1 MSPPQDLG
9 RKSLLMLAGA
19 WGGSA
24 IGMVVS
30 VLIGRVL
37 GPTALGSIGF
47 STGLVGLLM
56 AALLPGFAQA
66 HLKRLSE
73 GQDPGRCL
81 GTMLGVQLALHTLLV
96 TGLLA
101 GWRATGLFRDPEL
114 ATVFVWLLAAQV
126 AGNLADSFL
135 KVFVVREWVVPHS
148 LLLIASRLARL
159 TATLVV
165 LAGAPRITWVAAT
178 FVVEG
183 LVGGVGAA
191 IVLAGRYQVVPRVP
205 TRQTLAGYWSYARP
219 FTITTPLALF
229 QDSIDRVLVGHWA
242 GLTAAGYYQVA
253 RALWEALASVIAA
266 PITFLFTRL
275 SSLYA
280 RREEARDRAARDFFY
295 HALDKLLFLTVP
307 LAFLL
312 WAFAEPVI
320 ALLYGDAFRPAALA
334 LRILV
339 LAALVANVVNPYT
352 YVVLALDRA
361 ARFVPV
367 NLLRAVAYSLVLVLL
382 VPPRPVIDGLVGL
395 WPGEPGAAAA
405 RLFLILFP
413 CWVYVRWTRELA
425 GVALYRHVGT
435 YLGGFA
441 LLLAVFHG
449 AHAALGRLGVVGGW
463 ATAIPAAAAALAV
476 YLGYLRRRHSGT
488 ADNLRYAGA
497 LLSPGD
503 FIRFLRSG
511 LRGPA
516 RP

>member
-9 RKSLLMLAGA
+9 RKSLLMLAGT

-37 GPTALGSIGF
+37 GPGALGSIGF

-81 GTMLGVQLALHTLLV
+81 GAMLSVQLALHALLLA
-96 TGLLA
+96 GLLA
-101 GWRATGLFRDPEL
+101 LWSATGLFRDPEL
-114 ATVFVWLLAAQV
+114 ATVFGCLLAAQV
-126 AGNLADSFL
+126 ATNFADSFL
-135 KVFVVREWVVPHS
+135 KVFVAREWVVPYS
-148 LLLIASRLARL
+148 LLLVGSRVARLA
-159 TATLVV
+159 ATLIV
-165 LAGAPRITWVAAT
+165 LTWAPRITWVAAT

-183 LVGGVGAA
+183 FVSGLGAA
-191 IVLAGRYQVVPRVP
+191 ILLAGRYHLVPRAP
-205 TRQTLAGYWSYARP
+205 TRQTLASYWSYARP

-229 QDSIDRVLVGHWA
+229 QDSIDRVLVGHWG
-242 GLTAAGYYQVA
+242 GLAAAGYYQVA
-253 RALWEALASVIAA
+253 RALWEALSSVVAA

-280 RREEARDRAARDFFY
+280 RRDEPKDGEARDFFF

-307 LAFLL
+307 LAFLV
-312 WAFAEPVI
+312 WAFAEPGI
-320 ALLYGDAFRPAALA
+320 ALLYGDAFRAAALS

-339 LAALVANVVNPYT
+339 LATVAATVVNPYT
-352 YVVLALDRA
+352 HVVLALDRA

-367 NLLRAVAYSLVLVLL
+367 NLLRAVAYTVVLVLL
-382 VPPRPVIDGLVGL
+382 VPPRPVLDGLAGF

-405 RLFLILFP
+405 RVFLILFP

-425 GVALYRHVGT
+425 GVTLYRHVGT
-435 YLGGFA
+435 YVGGFA
-441 LLLAVFHG
+441 LLLAVFHA
-449 AHAALGRLGVVGGW
+449 AHAALGRLGVGGAW
-463 ATAIPAAAAALAV
+463 PSAMPAAAAALAV
-476 YLGYLRRRHSGT
+476 YLVYLRGCHPGT

-511 LRGPA
+511 LRGPG

>member
-1 MSPPQDLG
+1 MSAPQDLG
-9 RKSLLMLAGA
+9 RKSLLMLAST

-24 IGMVVS
+24 VGMVVS
-30 VLIGRVL
+30 VLVGRVL
-37 GPTALGSIGF
+37 GPSALGSIGF
-47 STGLVGLLM
+47 STGIVGLLM

-81 GTMLGVQLALHTLLV
+81 GTMLSIQVVLHVPLVAGLLV
-96 TGLLA
+96 LWST
-101 GWRATGLFRDPEL
+101 TGLFRDPEL
-114 ATVFVWLLAAQV
+114 AVVFGFLLAAQIT
-126 AGNLADSFL
+126 GNFADPFL
-135 KVFVVREWVVPHS
+135 KVFVAREWVVPYS
-148 LLLIASRLARL
+148 LLLVASRLARL
-159 TATLVV
+159 TAALVV
-165 LAGAPRITWVAAT
+165 LAWTPRITWVAAT

-183 LVGGVGAA
+183 LVSGAGA
-191 IVLAGRYQVVPRVP
+191 VLVLAGRYHVVPRAP
-205 TRQTLAGYWSYARP
+205 TRQILVGYWRYARP

-229 QDSIDRVLVGHWA
+229 QDSIDRVVVGHWG

-253 RALWEALASVIAA
+253 RALWEALGSVIAA

-275 SSLYA
+275 SNLYA
-280 RREEARDRAARDFFY
+280 RRDEARDREARDFFF
-295 HALDKLLFLTVP
+295 HALDKLLFLIVP

-312 WAFAEPVI
+312 WAFAEPGI
-320 ALLYGDAFRPAALA
+320 ALLYGDAFRPAALP

-339 LAALVANVVNPYT
+339 LATIAANVVNPYT
-352 YVVLALDRA
+352 YVVLALDHA

-367 NLLRAVAYSLVLVLL
+367 NLLRAAAYSAVLVLL

-405 RLFLILFP
+405 RLFLALFP

-425 GVALYRHVGT
+425 GVPLYRHVRT
-435 YLGGFA
+435 YVGGFA
-441 LLLAVFHG
+441 LLLGVFH
-449 AHAALGRLGVVGGW
+449 ATHALLAWLGVGGA
-463 ATAIPAAAAALAV
+463 ATAIGAAAGAMAA
-476 YLGYLRRRHSGT
+476 YLLYLRRFHPGT
-488 ADNLRYAGA
+488 AANLRYAGA

-503 FIRFLRSG
+503 FIRFLRNG

>member
-1 MSPPQDLG
+1 
-9 RKSLLMLAGA
+9 
-19 WGGSA
+19 
-24 IGMVVS
+24 
-30 VLIGRVL
+30 VLIGRAL
-37 GPTALGSIGF
+37 GPGALGSIGF

-81 GTMLGVQLALHTLLV
+81 GAMLSVQLALHALLV
-96 TGLLA
+96 AGLA
-101 GWRATGLFRDPEL
+101 AAWSAIGLFRDPEL
-114 ATVFVWLLAAQV
+114 ATVFAYLLAAQV
-126 AGNLADSFL
+126 ATNFADSFL
-135 KVFVVREWVVPHS
+135 KVFVAREWVVPYS
-148 LLLIASRLARL
+148 VLLVASRLARL
-159 TATLVV
+159 AAALIV
-165 LAGAPRITWVAAT
+165 LAWAPRLAWVAAT

-183 LVGGVGAA
+183 LVSGLGAA
-191 IVLAGRYQVVPRVP
+191 ILLAARYHVVPRAP

-219 FTITTPLALF
+219 FTVTTPLALF
-229 QDSIDRVLVGHWA
+229 QDSIDRVVVGHWA
-242 GLTAAGYYQVA
+242 GLAAAGYYQVA

-280 RREEARDRAARDFFY
+280 RRDTARDREARDFFFD
-295 HALDKLLFLTVP
+295 ALDKLLFMTIP
-307 LAFLL
+307 LAFLV
-312 WAFAEPVI
+312 WAFAEPGI
-320 ALLYGDAFRPAALA
+320 ALLYGEAFRPAALA

-339 LAALVANVVNPYT
+339 LAAIVANVVNPYT

-367 NLLRAVAYSLVLVLL
+367 NLLRAAAYAVVLALL
-382 VPPRPVIDGLVGL
+382 VPPRPVLDGLVGL

-405 RLFLILFP
+405 RVFLILFP

-425 GVALYRHVGT
+425 GVTLYRHVGT
-435 YLGGFA
+435 YVGGFA
-441 LLLAVFHG
+441 LLLVVFHAG
-449 AHAALGRLGVVGGW
+449 HAALARLGVGGGW
-463 ATAIPAAAAALAV
+463 ANAIPAATAALAIYV
-476 YLGYLRRRHSGT
+476 VYLRRQHPGT
-488 ADNLRYAGA
+488 ADNLRYALA
-497 LLSPGD
+497 LLSLGD